1 MNDNMAVASLI
12 KNKIIHPLFLNTFYW
27 QSSCHLHPLP
37 YWFCEN
43 CEFNSKIKFL
53 QSLLSKSWC
62 IDLFEFVVLNPPF
75 ILGPTFLVAKSSYVH
90 HEHPG
95 YYVHNHA
102 AELHYQRGPGRR
114 EFTVKHHRADSHA
127 HGGEQENEK
136 QVHDVAQQAVVQAQL
151 AEEPAGLQQGVGDL
165 AAEDNA
171 TGLTA

>member
-1 MNDNMAVASLI
+1 M
-12 KNKIIHPLFLNTFYW
+12 
-27 QSSCHLHPLP
+27 
-37 YWFCEN
+37 
-43 CEFNSKIKFL
+43 
-53 QSLLSKSWC
+53 
-62 IDLFEFVVLNPPF
+62 VLNPPF

-95 YYVHNHA
+95 YDVHNHA
-102 AELHYQRGPGRR
+102 AELHYQRGPRR
-114 EFTVKHHRADSHA
+114 CEFTVKHHRADSHA

-171 TGLTA
+171 TGLTAWHSHEQSQQDAHDARSVVRQHDRTLAVVAYTPAHIKEEVAEADCQGEGLELGVFCTWRIDRNGAGQ